1 MYLVR
6 LVYASMISEAFNHE
20 DIPSILEAA
29 REQNRKKDVTGLLCF
44 SRKIFLQCL
53 EGSRTNVNE
62 TYHRILND
70 PRHER
75 IVLLDYKEILER
87 EFDEWAMGYIPESS
101 LTKPVN
107 LKYSGSIEFD
117 PYDMSGESAHRLMV
131 ELRQAVPTHS

>member
-6 LVYASMISEAFNHE
+6 LVYASMISEDFNHE
-20 DIPSILEAA
+20 DIPGILQAA
-29 REQNRKKDVTGLLCF
+29 REHNLQKNVTGLLCF

-53 EGSRTNVNE
+53 EGSRTNVNQ

-75 IVLLDYKEILER
+75 IVLLDYKEIVER

-107 LKYSGSIEFD
+107 LKYSGSTEFD

-131 ELRQAVPTHS
+131 ELRQSVPTHS